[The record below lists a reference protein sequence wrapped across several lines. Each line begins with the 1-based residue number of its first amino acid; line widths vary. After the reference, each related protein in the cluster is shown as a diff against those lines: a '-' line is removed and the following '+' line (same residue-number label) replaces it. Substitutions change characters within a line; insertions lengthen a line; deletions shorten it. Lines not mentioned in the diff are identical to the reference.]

1 MFWIRKS
8 KPARQGS
15 VNGIVNVPSGY
26 NVRELGGYVTPYGR
40 THTHRFL
47 RSGGIDSL
55 SRRDAQFLVDY
66 GVRRVLDL
74 RGEMEVRGGDGPLA
88 GDPKVTWKNIPLYD
102 FDMSDPAF
110 MDADGGT
117 LGGYLSSGYF
127 TMLANRDAV
136 RDSFRF
142 FAEAEPGSCILFHCA
157 AGMDRTGVTAMLV
170 LGLCGVARDQVIA
183 DYAYSFGTL
192 AEVNAAVF
200 GAKGRTRHKVREE
213 LRQRID
219 AITVVYDKLIDAY
232 GSFERYLLAC
242 GLSTKELVAVRDHLV
257 E

>member
-15 VNGIVNVPSGY
+15 VNGVVNLASGY

-47 RSGGIDSL
+47 RSGGIDRL
-55 SRRDAQFLVDY
+55 SERDAKYLVDY

-74 RGEMEVRGGDGPLA
+74 RGTAEVRGGDGPLSR
-88 GDPKVTWKNIPLYD
+88 DPKVEWKNIPLYD

-110 MDADGGT
+110 MNDDGST

-127 TMLANRDAV
+127 TMLANHDAV
-136 RDSFRF
+136 RDSFKF
-142 FAEAEPGSCILFHCA
+142 FGGAPQDTCILFHCA

-200 GAKGRTRHKVREE
+200 GAKGHTRHKVREE
-213 LRQRID
+213 LAQRID
-219 AITVVYDKLIDAY
+219 AITVVYDRLLDAY
-232 GSFERYLLAC
+232 GSFEQYLLAC
-242 GLSTKELVAVRDHLV
+242 GLTKDELVAVRNHLV
-257 E
+257 L